1 MKIDTALTLAQ
12 LVAILVVLPASAFK
26 TWRRIDERLTAQ
38 DTKLSRIE
46 YALFNDGRGMEA
58 QLKEVFKNQQ
68 TVITDLAVIKAKS
81 A

>member
-1 MKIDTALTLAQ
+1 MNLDTSLTIAQ
-12 LVAILVVLPASAFK
+12 LISILVILPASAFK
-26 TWRRIDERLTAQ
+26 AWRRIDKRLTAQ

-46 YALFNDGRGMEA
+46 YALFNEGRGMEA
-58 QLKEVFKNQQ
+58 QLREVFKNQQ

>member
-1 MKIDTALTLAQ
+1 MNLDTSLTIAQ
-12 LVAILVVLPASAFK
+12 LISILVILPASAFK
-26 TWRRIDERLTAQ
+26 TWRRIDKRLTAQ

-46 YALFNDGRGMEA
+46 YALFNEGRGMEA
-58 QLKEVFKNQQ
+58 QLREVFKNQQ

>member
-1 MKIDTALTLAQ
+1 MNLDTSLTIAQ
-12 LVAILVVLPASAFK
+12 LISILVILPASVFK
-26 TWRRIDERLTAQ
+26 TWRRIDKRLTAQ

-46 YALFNDGRGMEA
+46 YALFNEGRGMEA
-58 QLKEVFKNQQ
+58 QLKEVYKNQQ